1 MKRPLVFVD
10 VDTQFD
16 FMDPK
21 GNLYVPGAEKLL
33 PNLERLTRWAVEH
46 SIPIIASADAHA
58 PDDPE
63 FQDFPP
69 HCVAGTPGQKKLH
82 ETLGNRPLFIENHPL
97 ELRIPMIE
105 QAGVL
110 RYDQYVFEKQAFS
123 LFNNVNVEKILRR
136 IAPRKYVVYGVA
148 TEYCVKTNVLD
159 LLERGAAVEV
169 VEDAIAAVTEEAG
182 RAAREEMEAKGARF
196 VSLQDVLA

>member
-1 MKRPLVFVD
+1 MKRPVAFVD

-33 PNLERLTRWAVEH
+33 PNLEQLTRWAVEH
-46 SIPIIASADAHA
+46 SVPIVASADAHA
-58 PDDPE
+58 PDDLE
-63 FQDFPP
+63 FEDFPP
-69 HCVAGTPGQKKLH
+69 HCVAGTSGQKKLH
-82 ETLGNRPLFIENHPL
+82 ETLGNRPLFIENRPL

-110 RYDQYVFEKQAFS
+110 RYDQYVLEKQTFS
-123 LFNNVNVEKILRR
+123 LFNNVNAEKILRR

-148 TEYCVKTNVLD
+148 TEYCVKANVLD
-159 LLERGAAVEV
+159 LLERGAMVEV

-196 VSLQDVLA
+196 VSLKDVLA

>member
-16 FMDPK
+16 FVDPK

-46 SIPIIASADAHA
+46 SIPIVASADAHA

-63 FQDFPP
+63 FEDFPP

-82 ETLGNRPLFIENHPL
+82 ETLGNRPLFIENRPL

-110 RYDQYVFEKQAFS
+110 RYDQYVLEKQAFS
-123 LFNNVNVEKILRR
+123 LFNNVNAEKILRR

-148 TEYCVKTNVLD
+148 TEYCVKANVLD